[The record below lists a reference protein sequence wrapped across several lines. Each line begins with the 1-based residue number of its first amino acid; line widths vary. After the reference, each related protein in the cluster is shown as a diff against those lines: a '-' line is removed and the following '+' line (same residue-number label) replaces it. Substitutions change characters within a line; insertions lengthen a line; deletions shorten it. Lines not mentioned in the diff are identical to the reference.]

1 MSSFVV
7 AIFPDVASAH
17 EGIRVLKELAS
28 EDVIQLY
35 GAATVTKEESGK
47 LTMRVMADDGPAIAA
62 AGGLLGG
69 LAGLAIGPLAAAI
82 FAAGGAVSGA
92 AAGLSHRGA
101 GEAFAEKVAHDLPF
115 NSAAVVAEV
124 TTQNLAILVA
134 RLEAVGGAVARQEPV
149 AGV

>member
-92 AAGLSHRGA
+92 AAGRS
-101 GEAFAEKVAHDLPF
+101 
-115 NSAAVVAEV
+115 
-124 TTQNLAILVA
+124 
-134 RLEAVGGAVARQEPV
+134 
-149 AGV
+149 